1 MQIEG
6 PRRETALESNP
17 SVLDTGTPAVVD
29 SALLRRLNFS
39 KRQGSAGGS
48 IASDLA
54 PYLFLLPACSL
65 IGAFVLYPML
75 HALAASLTD
84 YNMITDSRFVGI
96 NNYKMLLQDPFFWN
110 SLKNT
115 LLYLLV
121 VVPVLVIAPIFLAL
135 LVNKSIPG
143 VKLFRA
149 IFYLPVITSLVVTGL
164 IWKWVYEEQGI
175 LNYFLLSSGITDDPV
190 AFLTE
195 PANALFSVMA
205 VTIWTG
211 LGYYMVIYLA
221 GLQSI
226 PKHLYEAAEV
236 EGVSSWRQTLF
247 ITIPMLKPSI
257 AVVAVMSS
265 IAAMKVFE
273 EVYVMTQGG
282 PLDATKTLVYFIYQ
296 TAFEEF
302 EMGYASAAG
311 VVLFLLTLILSMI
324 NLFLLRKDR

>member
-1 MQIEG
+1 MRYKTVGGAVTDANEAAEVNGIHSLISRAAQLRATLFG
-6 PRRETALESNP
+6 P
-17 SVLDTGTPAVVD
+17 GTLV
-29 SALLRRLNFS
+29 
-39 KRQGSAGGS
+39 
-48 IASDLA
+48 
-54 PYLFLLPACSL
+54 PYLFLIPACSI

-75 HALAASLTD
+75 HAIMASLTD
-84 YNMITDSRFVGI
+84 YNMITEAQFVGAD
-96 NNYKMLLQDPFFWN
+96 NYRMLMQDPFFWN

-115 LLYLLV
+115 LLYLVV

-135 LVNKSIPG
+135 LVNHALPG
-143 VKLFRA
+143 IKLFRA

-175 LNYFLLSSGITDDPV
+175 LNYFLLTTGITDDPV
-190 AFLTE
+190 AFLTD

-205 VTIWTG
+205 VTVWTG

-226 PKHLYEAAEV
+226 PRHLYEAAEV
-236 EGVSSWRQTLF
+236 EGVSKWRQTLF
-247 ITIPMLKPSI
+247 ITIPLLKPSI

-296 TAFEEF
+296 SAFEEF
-302 EMGYASAAG
+302 EMGYAAAAG
-311 VVLFLLTLILSMI
+311 VVLFLLTLMLSLV
-324 NLFLLRKDR
+324 NLFLLRKER